1 MGRQLN
7 FQKSL
12 LVICKILRLFV
23 NTLRTIDKY
32 SLLNRDNLT
41 ETILIQ
47 LRQKQKAFSELF
59 LSFLKFILMFQR
71 SEKIDDPHS

>member
-1 MGRQLN
+1 M
-7 FQKSL
+7 FF
-12 LVICKILRLFV
+12 KILSA
-23 NTLRTIDKY
+23 IDKY